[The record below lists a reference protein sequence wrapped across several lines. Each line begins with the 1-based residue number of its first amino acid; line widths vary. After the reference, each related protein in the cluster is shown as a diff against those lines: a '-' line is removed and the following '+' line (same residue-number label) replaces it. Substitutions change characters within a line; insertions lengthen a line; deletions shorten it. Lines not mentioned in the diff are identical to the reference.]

1 MINKNKINYALFT
14 FFILLIL
21 SCNYLNPEEQ
31 EPLDSIDKKT
41 DSIDLETVNIN
52 LDNPIDSNIVEASEN
67 ILGNIYEIILPA
79 VVQIKVRSK
88 SDNPNNFIFPFAT
101 SPQSPEQI
109 LRGEGSGF
117 VWDESG
123 HIITNHHL
131 VDDPELF
138 RVNVIFSDGSQY
150 NAEVIGSDPHSDL
163 AVLKIIPEEKKLIP
177 VVMGT
182 SSLVKV
188 GQFSAAIGNPFG
200 QEFTFTSGII
210 SATGR
215 TIQGL
220 GQFSIP
226 QVIQTDAAI
235 NPGNSGGPLLNRKA
249 EVIGINTQIV
259 SRDGGNS
266 GVGFAVPIDIAKR
279 VIPELIESGYF
290 EYSFLGIAGA
300 TINPDIATALEL
312 PKTFRGVLVVE
323 ILRGGPAEEAGLIG
337 SSEMKNIDGE
347 SIPIGGDVITHV
359 DDVRVK
365 SMSDLIIYLD
375 NQTRPGDESILTLFN
390 NDSEPTQL
398 VVTLG
403 TRPTNR

>member
-1 MINKNKINYALFT
+1 MKNKLNFT
-14 FFILLIL
+14 LIIFLVLVIL
-21 SCNYLNPEEQ
+21 SCNYLNPKE
-31 EPLDSIDKKT
+31 EPLNSTGNKT
-41 DSIDLETVNIN
+41 DSTSIESVKIN

-67 ILGNIYEIILPA
+67 ILGNIYEKILPS

-138 RVNVIFSDGSQY
+138 KVNVIFSDGAQY
-150 NAEVIGSDPHSDL
+150 NAEVVGSDPHSDL
-163 AVLKIIPEEKKLIP
+163 AVLKIITEEKKLIP
-177 VVMGT
+177 ALMGT

-226 QVIQTDAAI
+226 QVLQTDAAI
-235 NPGNSGGPLLNRKA
+235 NPGNSGGPLLNRKG

-279 VIPELIESGYF
+279 VIPELIQNGYF

-312 PKTFRGVLVVE
+312 PKTFRGVLVAE
-323 ILRGGPAEEAGLIG
+323 ILPGGPAEKAGLIG
-337 SSEMKNIDGE
+337 SSEIKNIDGE
-347 SIPIGGDVITHV
+347 SIPIGGDIITHV
-359 DDVRVK
+359 NDVRVK

-375 NQTRPGDESILTLFN
+375 NETRPGEKTNLTLFN
-390 NDSEPTQL
+390 IDSEPTQL

-403 TRPTNR
+403 TRPTNP